1 MSNLAPKHTP
11 TDYDSARKILDAK
24 GKSAIP
30 LCYATQLMRN
40 ANGYAIVHHNT
51 FIVTWHPNGTITL
64 NGAGWASRTT
74 ADRMH
79 RFTPSNVRVNNRKG
93 TLTVTVDDV
102 VVGDATFGITI
113 NPGK

>member
-1 MSNLAPKHTP
+1 MSNLAPKYTP
-11 TDYDSARKILDAK
+11 TTFSEAKAILDAK
-24 GKSAIP
+24 NKSAIP
-30 LCYATQLMRN
+30 LCFATQLMHT
-40 ANGYAIVHHNT
+40 ALGYAIVHHDTPIVT
-51 FIVTWHPNGTITL
+51 FIQNGEIYL
-64 NGAGWASRTT
+64 NADGWSSRTT